1 MSFLSYIY
9 TMRETTP
16 FEIEVYLTVE
26 GRAPFSQWLGALK
39 DLKGRALIRVRL
51 DRLSLGNFGDCNPI
65 GEGLHELRID
75 FGPGY
80 RVYFGQKGKQLVLLL
95 CGGTK
100 RTQKRDIAQAQEY
113 WADFRK
119 RTS

>member
-1 MSFLSYIY
+1 
-9 TMRETTP
+9 MREATP
-16 FEIEVYLTVE
+16 YHLDEYLTIE
-26 GRAPFSQWLGALK
+26 DRAPFGEWLGALK

-51 DRLSLGNFGDCNPI
+51 DRLSLGNFGDCNRI

-100 RTQKRDIAQAQEY
+100 RTQKLDNQQARNY
-113 WADFRK
+113 WDDYRS
-119 RTS
+119 RSS

>member
-1 MSFLSYIY
+1 MQEAIPYQVD
-9 TMRETTP
+9 E
-16 FEIEVYLTVE
+16 YLTPE
-26 GRAPFSQWLGALK
+26 GRAPFSEWLGALK

-51 DRLSLGNFGDCNPI
+51 DRLSLGNLGDCNRI

-80 RVYFGQKGKQLVLLL
+80 RVYFGQKGKQLILLL

-100 RTQKRDIAQAQEY
+100 RTQKRDIQRARDY
-113 WADFRK
+113 WDDYRS
-119 RTS
+119 RSS